1 MGQGPGEG
9 EILMQENSI
18 SRNIRG
24 SGLWGLSVQTTW
36 AIPLVLSSLG
46 ILMISSV
53 TAQLTAV
60 QARTPFFY
68 GLKQVQWLLVGLTAM
83 IACTLPTAAF
93 WRKWSGVIWFL
104 SVLLMIMTLLPG
116 LGRSGGGASRWV
128 RLGPFSLQASEALL
142 FATAIHLS
150 RKLNEPGLA
159 RGKAIWRTLL
169 IFGISAWPF
178 LLQPD
183 LGGTMILFGLAM
195 AVFVQ
200 VFGWTI
206 PLVAGS
212 IASVAM
218 FIPVILLSRYRIE
231 RITSFLDPWSDPL
244 GSGFQTIQGFIAF
257 ANGGFFGVGIGHG
270 LQKLQYLPAAHT
282 DFILAVIGEE
292 IGLIGTFSVILLF
305 GIFLLIQYLSYLSAA
320 GKFEA
325 TLVWAIT
332 LTIFIPFIVNAAG
345 VLRLMPLT
353 GVPLPFVSYGG
364 SSLVL
369 GWCKI
374 GVLLRL
380 MRVS

>member
-24 SGLWGLSVQTTW
+24 SGLGGLSVQTTW
-36 AIPLVLSSLG
+36 AIPLGRSSLG
-46 ILMISSV
+46 MLMISSV

-68 GLKQVQWLLVGLTAM
+68 GLKQVQWLIVGLTAM

-93 WRKWSGVIWFL
+93 WRKWSGVIWLL

-116 LGRSGGGASRWV
+116 LGRSVGGASRWV

-183 LGGTMILFGLAM
+183 LVGTMILFGLAM

-257 ANGGFFGVGIGHG
+257 ANGGFFGVGIWNG
-270 LQKLQYLPAAHT
+270 LKKLQYLHAANT

-325 TLVWAIT
+325 TLVLAIT

-353 GVPLPFVSYGG
+353 GVPLPFVSYVG
-364 SSLVL
+364 SSMVL

>member
-364 SSLVL
+364 SSMVL

>member
-1 MGQGPGEG
+1 MPE
-9 EILMQENSI
+9 SSF

-24 SGLWGLSVQTTW
+24 SGLWGLSVQATW

-53 TAQLTAV
+53 TAQLTAA

-68 GLKQVQWLLVGLTAM
+68 GLKQIQWLLVGFTAM

-93 WRKWSGVIWFL
+93 WRKWSGVIWSL
-104 SVLLMIMTLLPG
+104 AVLLMIMTLLPG

-128 RLGPFSLQASEALL
+128 RLGPFSLQASEVLL

-150 RKLNEPGLA
+150 RKLNEPGLD

-169 IFGISAWPF
+169 IFGISVWPF
-178 LLQPD
+178 LFQPD
-183 LGGTMILFGLAM
+183 LGGAMILFGLAM

-200 VFGWTI
+200 VFGWTT
-206 PLVAGS
+206 PLIAGS
-212 IASVAM
+212 IALVAM
-218 FIPVILLSRYRIE
+218 FIPVVLLSRYRIE

-257 ANGGFFGVGIGHG
+257 ANGGFFGVGIGRG

-292 IGLIGTFSVILLF
+292 IGLIGTLSVILLF
-305 GIFLLIQYLSYLSAA
+305 
-320 GKFEA
+320 
-325 TLVWAIT
+325 
-332 LTIFIPFIVNAAG
+332 
-345 VLRLMPLT
+345 
-353 GVPLPFVSYGG
+353 
-364 SSLVL
+364 
-369 GWCKI
+369 
-374 GVLLRL
+374 
-380 MRVS
+380 

>member
-1 MGQGPGEG
+1 EG

-364 SSLVL
+364 SSMVL

>member
-1 MGQGPGEG
+1 MPE
-9 EILMQENSI
+9 SSF

-24 SGLWGLSVQTTW
+24 SGLWGLSVQATW

-53 TAQLTAV
+53 TAQLTAA

-68 GLKQVQWLLVGLTAM
+68 GLKQIQWLLVGLTAM
-83 IACTLPTAAF
+83 IASTLPTAAF
-93 WRKWSGVIWFL
+93 WRKWSGVIWSL
-104 SVLLMIMTLLPG
+104 AVLLMIMTLLPG

-128 RLGPFSLQASEALL
+128 RLGPFSLQASEVLL

-150 RKLNEPGLA
+150 RKLNEPGLD

-169 IFGISAWPF
+169 IFGISVWPF
-178 LLQPD
+178 LFQPD
-183 LGGTMILFGLAM
+183 LGGAMILFGLAM

-206 PLVAGS
+206 PLIAGS
-212 IASVAM
+212 IALVAM
-218 FIPVILLSRYRIE
+218 FIPVVLISRYRIE

-257 ANGGFFGVGIGHG
+257 ANGGFFGVGIGRG

-345 VLRLMPLT
+345 VLRLLPLT